1 MEFGAITPVGASLD
15 GWRPRSQGFTIETSS
30 DETKIFK
37 ACFKFLETDRLTF
50 QCSTTKDCPLL
61 QTCYN

>member
-1 MEFGAITPVGASLD
+1 MEFGAIAPVEASID

-37 ACFKFLETDRLTF
+37 ACSKFLETYRLTF
-50 QCSTTKDCPLL
+50 
-61 QTCYN
+61 